1 MDNNNGIN
9 SGDANNNFN
18 GFNND
23 GNNIGN
29 SNNEGYNANNN
40 FGIANNQNVNPNNMR
55 YNNEGYNN
63 FTKEPFYNQRNF
75 NGNGG
80 NNNGNFILS
89 KYDIKRLRHS
99 AEMPLYRALQVINVL
114 FIVAVI
120 VVFCLSFTDNVKKI
134 QKTYTE
140 TVESYNNDEQIDTD
154 KVQEEIPTNVQ
165 LLVTIIFIVPY
176 LLFALAYAYAQVRA
190 RSVKI
195 TPNQFPEIYNLINE
209 YAYRF
214 NMPVPEAYIVQENGI
229 LNAFSSFVV
238 RKKYIQINA
247 DLFEVAYREYGD
259 IGSIG
264 FVIAHEMAHIKLG
277 HASLPYQLW
286 ILWGGIVPFLGQ
298 TASRTREFS
307 CDRLAQV
314 VSGNDGIEAM
324 MALTVGKHLYK
335 NVNVQDYINE
345 SVKVDGFFVGI
356 YNLLSTHPILPKRI
370 KALVI
375 KDRSGDL
382 F

>member
-1 MDNNNGIN
+1 
-9 SGDANNNFN
+9 
-18 GFNND
+18 
-23 GNNIGN
+23 
-29 SNNEGYNANNN
+29 
-40 FGIANNQNVNPNNMR
+40 
-55 YNNEGYNN
+55 
-63 FTKEPFYNQRNF
+63 
-75 NGNGG
+75 
-80 NNNGNFILS
+80 
-89 KYDIKRLRHS
+89 
-99 AEMPLYRALQVINVL
+99 
-114 FIVAVI
+114 
-120 VVFCLSFTDNVKKI
+120 
-134 QKTYTE
+134 
-140 TVESYNNDEQIDTD
+140 
-154 KVQEEIPTNVQ
+154 
-165 LLVTIIFIVPY
+165 
-176 LLFALAYAYAQVRA
+176 
-190 RSVKI
+190 
-195 TPNQFPEIYNLINE
+195 
-209 YAYRF
+209 
-214 NMPVPEAYIVQENGI
+214 MPVPEAYIVQENGI